1 MMGMGMMG
9 MMGRPATAIDLPV
22 PLLVKALKLSDDQKS
37 QIQDIHKQLDDTRA
51 QMMTPPDPNNPPDPQ
66 NMRAMFTKMMEMQQK
81 ANNQIVNLLSPTQ
94 KKTLAKLLKEQN
106 DYRTV
111 GIPPEA
117 VPGLNLT
124 SEQRQKIANI
134 AEKAQKAQK
143 DAMPQNNN
151 GNNQRPDWQ
160 ALGQIMRNAH
170 QDALAVLTDSQ
181 RAKLQEFMQKNM
193 RPGMGGPG
201 MRGPGMGGP
210 GGPGGFGGQGGPPPA
225 MAPGGPGGPQQMDP
239 NVPDDPGGPGAPP
252 QMDPNAPDG
261 PALPE

>member
-1 MMGMGMMG
+1 
-9 MMGRPATAIDLPV
+9 
-22 PLLVKALKLSDDQKS
+22 
-37 QIQDIHKQLDDTRA
+37 
-51 QMMTPPDPNNPPDPQ
+51 
-66 NMRAMFTKMMEMQQK
+66 MFTKMMEMQQK

-210 GGPGGFGGQGGPPPA
+210 GGPGG
-225 MAPGGPGGPQQMDP
+225 PQQMDP